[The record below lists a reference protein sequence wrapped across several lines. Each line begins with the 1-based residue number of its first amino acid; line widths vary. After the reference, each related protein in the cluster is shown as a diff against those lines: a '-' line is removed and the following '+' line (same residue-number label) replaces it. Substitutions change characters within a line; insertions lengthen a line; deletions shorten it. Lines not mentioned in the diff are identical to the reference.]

1 LSDDASVLSSGEN
14 RVLISTRL
22 LALVII
28 PFLLGAFIILYMFP
42 GETARLFAWPIKPT
56 MTSMVLA
63 SAYLGGAYFF
73 VRVLVERR
81 WNVVKIGFVSV
92 TVFASLLGLATIMHW
107 DVFNHR
113 HITFWIWAALYFTTP
128 FLVFGAY
135 LTNQRVAGSPAP
147 NELRLGSLARWLI
160 GLIGLLALVQGLIM
174 FVAPQLV
181 LPLWPWSLT
190 PLTCRIIG
198 AIFCLGSAGLAV
210 FADPRWSSVTVLL
223 EVEMI
228 MIPLMLIAAVRA
240 VRELRP
246 HRALTWLLG
255 GGFIAILVASVYLW
269 VVMTARERTRS
280 ALRQPAQEPSAG
292 LS

>member
-1 LSDDASVLSSGEN
+1 VSSSGEN

-28 PFLLGAFIILYMFP
+28 PFLLGAFIILYVFP
-42 GETARLFAWPIKPT
+42 GQTARLFAWPIKPT
-56 MTSMVLA
+56 MTSLVLA

-73 VRVLVERR
+73 VRVLFERR

-92 TVFASLLGLATIMHW
+92 TLFASLLGLATIMHW

-113 HITFWIWAALYFTTP
+113 HVTFWIWAALYFTTP
-128 FLVFGAY
+128 FLVFGVY
-135 LTNQRVAGSPAP
+135 LANQRVAGSPAP
-147 NELRLGSLARWLI
+147 NELRLGSTGRWLI

-228 MIPLMLIAAVRA
+228 MIPLMLIAALRA
-240 VRELRP
+240 LRELRP

-269 VVMTARERTRS
+269 VVMTARECTRPAFS
-280 ALRQPAQEPSAG
+280 QPAHEQSAELG
-292 LS
+292 

>member
-1 LSDDASVLSSGEN
+1 VSSSGEN

-28 PFLLGAFIILYMFP
+28 PFLLGAFIILYVFP
-42 GETARLFAWPIKPT
+42 GQTARLFAWPIKPT
-56 MTSMVLA
+56 MTSLVLA

-73 VRVLVERR
+73 VRVLFERR

-92 TVFASLLGLATIMHW
+92 TLFASLLGLATIMHW

-113 HITFWIWAALYFTTP
+113 HVTFWIWAALYFTTP
-128 FLVFGAY
+128 FLVFGVY
-135 LTNQRVAGSPAP
+135 LANQRVAGSPAP
-147 NELRLGSLARWLI
+147 NELRLGSTARWLI

-198 AIFCLGSAGLAV
+198 AIFCLGSAGLVV

-228 MIPLMLIAAVRA
+228 MIPLMLIAALRA
-240 VRELRP
+240 LRELRP

-280 ALRQPAQEPSAG
+280 AFSQPAQEQSAELG
-292 LS
+292 